1 MDRRR
6 LGRIRASALTG
17 GLLAAAAL
25 GAGALL
31 LRAQDTTFKVDVKL
45 VRIIATVK
53 NSAGQLVGN
62 LGKADFQIFDHGAP
76 QQLAVFEHHTDQPL
90 SVVLMMDTSAS
101 TGIDLKYEVDS
112 VNRFLAA
119 LFKEG
124 NPQDALS
131 LYTFNWETTLET
143 DFTRRLDRLD
153 RALRGIRSGGGT
165 SLYDALIYGADALD
179 NREGR
184 HVIVVVTD
192 GGDTTSARTFDDAL
206 KRAQLA
212 DAVIYPILVVPIT
225 NDAGRNTGGEH
236 ALITLAQRTGGRV
249 FEPTLGPALDE
260 AFTQILQELRT
271 QYLLGYYPKDVPP
284 GKSTFHTLQV
294 KVRPDLQVSARS
306 GYYEDSEQGK
316 GWRPVR

>member
-1 MDRRR
+1 MGRRR
-6 LGRIRASALTG
+6 LGRIRASALG
-17 GLLAAAAL
+17 GLIAAGAL
-25 GAGALL
+25 GAIA
-31 LRAQDTTFKVDVKL
+31 LRAQEATFKVDVKL

-53 NSAGQLVGN
+53 NNAGQLVGT
-62 LGKADFQIFDHGAP
+62 LGRSDFQVFDNGVR
-76 QQLAVFEHHTDQPL
+76 QELSVFEHHTDQPL
-90 SVVLMMDTSAS
+90 SITLMIDTSAS

-124 NPQDALS
+124 NPKDALS

-143 DFTRRLDRLD
+143 GFTRRLDRLE

-165 SLYDALIYGADALD
+165 SLYDALIFGAEALD

-192 GGDTTSARTFDDAL
+192 GGDTTSAHNFDDAL
-206 KRAQLA
+206 KRAQMA
-212 DAVIYPILVVPIT
+212 DAVIYPILVVPIR
-225 NDAGRNTGGEH
+225 NEAGRNIGGEH
-236 ALITLAQRTGGRV
+236 ALIMLAQRTGGRV
-249 FEPTLGPALDE
+249 FEPTLGPTLDD

-271 QYLLGYYPKDVPP
+271 QYLLGYYPKNVPP
-284 GKSTFHTLQV
+284 GKDAFHTIQV

-306 GYYEDSEQGK
+306 GYYEDSDQGK